1 MSAPLVGALL
11 GLALAVGV
19 VLVIGQWRAP
29 GQVSKR
35 ILPLVHATGFEW
47 RRSTQ
52 PPGHSAVSIRMI
64 RLLDYVVSDASVHRR
79 LVKAG
84 LDPSIE
90 RFRLDQLR
98 WAGGGALVV
107 VGFGL
112 LKLLAGDPL
121 PAVAW
126 LIFTLLAAGVS
137 AMACDYWLS
146 RRAAVRAEQIT
157 TELPAFAEL
166 LAFTVAA
173 GLAPASALSRVADR
187 VGGELAV
194 ELRQACV
201 EVADGRPFADSLE
214 AMADRTGSGPVQ
226 RFVDGIV
233 VAMERGTPIAD
244 VLRAQA
250 MDARA
255 VGHRQLMES
264 ASRREIFALIPVV
277 FLILPAVVVVAV
289 FPGVIGLAL

>member
-1 MSAPLVGALL
+1 VSAPVAGALL
-11 GLALAVGV
+11 GLSLAIGML
-19 VLVIGQWRAP
+19 LVIGHRRLT
-29 GQVSKR
+29 GQAERR

-47 RRSTQ
+47 QRSSPHPARSLAT
-52 PPGHSAVSIRMI
+52 ARAI
-64 RLLDYVVSDASVHRR
+64 RLLDYVVTDGSVQRR
-79 LVKAG
+79 LAKAG
-84 LDPSIE
+84 LDPSVE
-90 RFRLDQLR
+90 CFRLDQLR
-98 WAGGGALVV
+98 WAGIGSLVMI
-107 VGFGL
+107 GFGL

-121 PAVAW
+121 PPVAW
-126 LIFTLLAAGVS
+126 MIFTLLAAGVA
-137 AMACDYWLS
+137 AMARDYWLTKQAES
-146 RRAAVRAEQIT
+146 RVEQIT
-157 TELPAFAEL
+157 AELPAFAEL

-194 ELRQACV
+194 ELRRSSA
-201 EVADGRPFADSLE
+201 EVADGRPFSESLE
-214 AMADRTGSGPVQ
+214 AMAERTGSGPVQ

-264 ASRREIFALIPVV
+264 ASKREIFALIPVV